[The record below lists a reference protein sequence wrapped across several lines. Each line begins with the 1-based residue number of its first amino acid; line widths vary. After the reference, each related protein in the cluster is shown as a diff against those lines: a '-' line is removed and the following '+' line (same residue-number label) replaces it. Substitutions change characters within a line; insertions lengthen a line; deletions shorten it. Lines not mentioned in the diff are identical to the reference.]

1 MAIQVLILLNCN
13 FSYLNNS
20 IIPYIYVLKM
30 IFVKMQRWEIHLDIF
45 ISTRFF
51 VHATVSRHHTAIS
64 VRFILTSILSDLGLL
79 MDKTFIYIV

>member
-13 FSYLNNS
+13 LLTLNNL

-45 ISTRFF
+45 ILTRFF
-51 VHATVSRHHTAIS
+51 LHTTISRHHTAIS

-79 MDKTFIYIV
+79 MDKPFIYIA